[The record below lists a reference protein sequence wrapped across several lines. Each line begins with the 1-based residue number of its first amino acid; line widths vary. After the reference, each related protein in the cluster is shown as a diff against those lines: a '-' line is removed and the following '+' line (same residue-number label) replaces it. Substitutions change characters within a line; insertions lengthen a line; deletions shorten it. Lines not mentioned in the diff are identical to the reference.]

1 MQHPFAQE
9 VQECRASEYAINPL
23 LFNRWSPRSMTG
35 EELSEEEIFAL
46 FEAARWAP
54 SSYNEQPWR
63 FLYATKNS
71 PEWPLFFNLMI
82 DFNKGWTK
90 NAAMLVVVISHRVFE
105 RNKKNAKTHSFDT
118 GAAWMSLA
126 IEGSSRG
133 LVVHG
138 MEGFDYDQAKTVLG
152 IPDEYQVEAMFAV
165 GKKAPVGALSP
176 ELQER
181 EKPSGRKSIHEL
193 ISKGKFPWKTTETN

>member
-1 MQHPFAQE
+1 MPHPFAQE
-9 VQECRASEYAINPL
+9 IQQYRASEHPINPL
-23 LFNRWSPRSMTG
+23 LLNRWSPRSMSG
-35 EELSEEEIFAL
+35 EELSEEEIFSL

-63 FLYATKNS
+63 FLYATRNS
-71 PEWPLFFNLMI
+71 PEWPLLFDLMI

-90 NAAMLVVVISHRVFE
+90 NAALLVVVISHQFFE
-105 RNKKNAKTHSFDT
+105 RNKKPARTHSFDT

-138 MEGFDYDQAKTVLG
+138 MEGFDYEKAKTVLE
-152 IPDEYQVEAMFAV
+152 IPDDYQVEAMFAV
-165 GKKAPVGALSP
+165 GKKAPTKDLPP

-181 EKPSGRKSIHEL
+181 EKPSPRKSIHDF
-193 ISKGKFPWKTTETN
+193 ISKGKFS

>member
-1 MQHPFAQE
+1 MHHPFEKEIKQYRTSDYP
-9 VQECRASEYAINPL
+9 VNPL
-23 LFNRWSPRSMTG
+23 LLNRWSPRSMSG
-35 EELSEEEIFAL
+35 EELKEEEILSL

-54 SSYNEQPWR
+54 SSYNEQPWK

-71 PEWPLFFNLMI
+71 PEWPLLFNLMI

-90 NAAMLVVVISHRVFE
+90 NAALIGVIISHRFFE
-105 RNKKNAKTHSFDT
+105 KNKKNAHTHSFDT

-138 MEGFDYDQAKTVLG
+138 MEGFDYDQARKVLE
-152 IPDEYQVEAMFAV
+152 IPDDYQVEAMFAV
-165 GKKAPVGALSP
+165 GKKAPLNALPP

-181 EKPSGRKSIHEL
+181 EKPSSRKSIHDF
-193 ISKGKFPWKTTETN
+193 ICKGKFKF

>member
-1 MQHPFAQE
+1 MHPFEKE
-9 VQECRASEYAINPL
+9 VMKFRTSDHPIDPIL
-23 LFNRWSPRSMTG
+23 LDRWSPRSMSG
-35 EELSEEEIFAL
+35 EAISEEEIFSL

-54 SSYNEQPWR
+54 SSYNAQPWR
-63 FLYATKNS
+63 FLYATRGS
-71 PEWPLFFNLMI
+71 AEWPMFFDLMI

-90 NAAMLVVVISHRVFE
+90 NAALIGVIISHKVFE
-105 RNKKNAKTHSFDT
+105 RNNKPSHTHSFDT

-138 MEGFDYDQAKTVLG
+138 MEGFDYEKARAVLE
-152 IPDEYQVEAMFAV
+152 IPNDYQVEAMFAV
-165 GKKAPVGALSP
+165 GKRAPVSALPP

-181 EKPSGRKSIHEL
+181 EMPSSRKTIHEF
-193 ISKGKFPWKTTETN
+193 IKKGKFA

>member
-1 MQHPFAQE
+1 MHPFEKE
-9 VQECRASEYAINPL
+9 VLKFRTSDYPIDPIL
-23 LFNRWSPRSMTG
+23 LDRWSPRSMSG
-35 EELSEEEIFAL
+35 EAISEEEIFSL

-54 SSYNEQPWR
+54 SSYNAQPWR
-63 FLYATKNS
+63 FLYATRGS
-71 PEWPLFFNLMI
+71 AEWPLFFDLMI

-90 NAAMLVVVISHRVFE
+90 NAALIGVIISHKVFE
-105 RNKKNAKTHSFDT
+105 RNNKPSPTHSFDA

-138 MEGFDYDQAKTVLG
+138 MEGFDYEKARAVLE
-152 IPDEYQVEAMFAV
+152 IPNDYQVEAMFAV
-165 GKKAPVGALSP
+165 GKRAPVSALPP

-181 EKPSGRKSIHEL
+181 EMPSSRKTIHEF
-193 ISKGKFPWKTTETN
+193 IKKGKFA